1 MDLSHQVNTI
11 ATINIFCTSNIIPSS
26 ILILHIIYYQLFRL
40 IGCISLSLSLL
51 HCRPLLIIIIIIIIL
66 QQKVLAPHKLREPNH
81 RFWLAPMI
89 KSPTSPRSS
98 KIRNERRDLQKNN
111 RCLAS
116 KMKRD
121 KYCLIL
127 IIYYSLNLIS
137 HIQPS
142 ATNILIRYETVIQL

>member
-1 MDLSHQVNTI
+1 MFGWTCLTRRIQLLLLTYFARLI
-11 ATINIFCTSNIIPSS
+11 LPAL

-40 IGCISLSLSLL
+40 IGCISLSVL
-51 HCRPLLIIIIIIIIL
+51 HCRPLLIIIIIIIL

-98 KIRNERRDLQKNN
+98 KIRNERRDLQKST
-111 RCLAS
+111 RCSAS
-116 KMKRD
+116 KPKRD

-127 IIYYSLNLIS
+127 I
-137 HIQPS
+137 
-142 ATNILIRYETVIQL
+142 